1 LALQRVLTLA
11 LRFPAAQRKVES
23 EMAKAKKDIESKLV
37 TTGPN
42 VVRHL
47 SLPVQ
52 GRTKEWIDAE
62 MAKMDEESG
71 GGDKWKLGKLSG
83 AVYHGGDDMEVRLS
97 ATNDRA

>member
-1 LALQRVLTLA
+1 
-11 LRFPAAQRKVES
+11 
-23 EMAKAKKDIESKLV
+23 MAKAKLDIESKLI

-47 SLPVQ
+47 SLPMQ

-83 AVYHGGDDMEVRLS
+83 AVYHGGDDMEVCIS
-97 ATNDRA
+97 AVNKPALTDRICRKSS